1 MLLLPIILCKIV
13 LKENEIIKGNVS
25 IAFPEKEMRLSKQNI
40 TIGIFDEKGK
50 MITSYNTTFEYPF
63 KFAL

>member
-1 MLLLPIILCKIV
+1 
-13 LKENEIIKGNVS
+13 
-25 IAFPEKEMRLSKQNI
+25 MRLSKQNI

-50 MITSYNTTFEYPF
+50 MITSYNTTFEGPF